1 MSGVVTKLTF
11 NDRVIVEISADNED
25 CTMYVAATNDLVDG
39 GRTAILNA
47 DEIDVLISTLK
58 MYRNHIKKYHHNN
71 KEDL

>member
-11 NDRVIVEISADNED
+11 NDRVIVEISAGNEV
-25 CTMYVAATNDLVDG
+25 CTMYVADTDDLVDG
-39 GRTAILNA
+39 GRAAILNA

-58 MYRNHIKKYHHNN
+58 MYRNHIKKYPHNN